1 MLLSK
6 FSRGRQGFMFQKYRC
21 LAVWL
26 ECEVHTW
33 GTNWANTFSLDAGRT
48 FSISGLN
55 LPVVAEHLAALSN
68 QGCKMLQA
76 KELQQFP
83 SHLCVNCT
91 GSVHGWIETG
101 LLTLKYLPDSGPAP
115 SPVFLQSGSSW
126 QGSLCICS
134 SGFLFQ
140 CFYATL
146 QKCSPCWYTPPH
158 LTIMYQIFKYYHVKS
173 ILYANIYMSMMSVLY
188 VSAVKYF

>member
-33 GTNWANTFSLDAGRT
+33 EAQTGQTHFLWMRAERFQSLAWIYQLWLNIWQPYPIRDAKCCKPK
-48 FSISGLN
+48 SCSSS
-55 LPVVAEHLAALSN
+55 LSH
-68 QGCKMLQA
+68 
-76 KELQQFP
+76 P
-83 SHLCVNCT
+83 CVSCT

-140 CFYATL
+140 CFYATHY
-146 QKCSPCWYTPPH
+146 KSVPPVDIP
-158 LTIMYQIFKYYHVKS
+158 LPIWQ
-173 ILYANIYMSMMSVLY
+173 
-188 VSAVKYF
+188 